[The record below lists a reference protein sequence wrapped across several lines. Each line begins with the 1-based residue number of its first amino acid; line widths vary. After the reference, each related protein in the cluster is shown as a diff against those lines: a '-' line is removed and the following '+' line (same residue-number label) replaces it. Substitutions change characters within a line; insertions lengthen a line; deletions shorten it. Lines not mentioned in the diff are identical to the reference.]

1 MKVLHALINAPTYSS
16 IGIEK
21 GFREN
26 GFDYV
31 GFDWQHSRFS
41 NGVEAMRKEF
51 IKLARKEE
59 PDWIF
64 MHIQNSDAID
74 LSTAEELSDMGT
86 LINFTEDVRDDISWY
101 RKLGFCVDLTVFSN
115 KEDVA
120 VMKLYGYRSAYIP
133 TSYNDIWFNKQP
145 KSKSY
150 GDIIFLGSNYLT
162 SNLNFPQAQERYD
175 MVQFMK
181 SQFGERFQV
190 YGRDWGTRTLNP
202 QESVQAYNNCKIAI
216 THSNFK
222 RAGYTSDRLFN
233 SLGCGAFTIAQY
245 YEGCEEHFENKLIT
259 WDNFKQLKYLCISAL
274 QNDYIREKNAAELHQ
289 IVQAKHQWKNRI
301 AEIMSILNK

>member
-1 MKVLHALINAPTYSS
+1 
-16 IGIEK
+16 
-21 GFREN
+21 
-26 GFDYV
+26 
-31 GFDWQHSRFS
+31 
-41 NGVEAMRKEF
+41 
-51 IKLARKEE
+51 
-59 PDWIF
+59 
-64 MHIQNSDAID
+64 
-74 LSTAEELSDMGT
+74 
-86 LINFTEDVRDDISWY
+86 
-101 RKLGFCVDLTVFSN
+101 
-115 KEDVA
+115 
-120 VMKLYGYRSAYIP
+120 
-133 TSYNDIWFNKQP
+133 
-145 KSKSY
+145 
-150 GDIIFLGSNYLT
+150 
-162 SNLNFPQAQERYD
+162 

-190 YGRDWGTRTLNP
+190 YGRDWETRTLNP

-233 SLGCGAFTIAQY
+233 ALGCGAFTIAQY

-274 QNDYIREKNAAELHQ
+274 QNDYLREKKAAELHQ